1 MSILTFYFTGFIA
14 TLLLGYFGNKILIR
28 ENNRMPIEVALVSA
42 LCTWFGFAFA
52 IWGFINYYVNERDII
67 FTDSKLYNKIDKWF
81 RSAE

>member
-28 ENNRMPIEVALVSA
+28 EDNRMPIEAALGLA

-52 IWGFINYYVNERDII
+52 FYGFVDYYVNERNVTIKEA
-67 FTDSKLYNKIDKWF
+67 KLYNKLDKWF
-81 RSAE
+81 RGIK